1 MLLSKAEIL
10 AQRLPTEKVPVP
22 WIGGGDAGERFLL
35 VRAIASHQ
43 VQRAMRMEASDFPD
57 AWVFQQCVVDENG
70 ARVFEEKDVA
80 QIADTVDTS
89 LIELVVATAYRLAE
103 VPAERRE
110 YIKKKS
116 PSQLTRG
123 SGDTPTAAATRIPT

>member
-10 AQRLPTEKVPVP
+10 AQRLPTEKVPIP
-22 WIGGGDAGERFLL
+22 WIEGGDTGEAFLI

-43 VQRAMRMEASDFPD
+43 VQRAMRMGSDEFPD
-57 AWVFQQCVVDENG
+57 AWVFQQCVIDENG
-70 ARVFEEKDVA
+70 SRVFDEKDVQ
-80 QIADTVDTS
+80 QIAETVETS

-103 VPAERRE
+103 VPADRRE

-116 PSQLTRG
+116 PSPPTRG
-123 SGDTPTAAATRIPT
+123 SGDTPTAADTRTPT